1 MVDRYVKG
9 DTKARRFMESECP
22 HSHFHAVENLERGA
36 VASDHSVCS
45 DLGHHVMNVDN
56 GNVVDAAVAV
66 ALCLGVCNPAS
77 SGIGG
82 GMFMVIH
89 IDKDA
94 KDGTVNSRFVPFFR
108 DARRNVTV
116 DAAGKVTLVI
126 DAREVAPI
134 KAHRDMF
141 SNMSETASTT
151 GGLAIAVPGELYGL
165 EVAHSMFGKL
175 SWDQVVNP
183 AIKLA
188 RNGVPVSSFL
198 ADAIAKHSSERWAFS
213 ALRRLLTKDGS
224 GEVRLEEG
232 DIIKNEALALF
243 LESVKIEGAMAL
255 YNGSH
260 TQQFV
265 DDVRLSRGILTAK
278 DMARYAP
285 TLRSPLIAKDVF
297 GYTIVGVP
305 PPSSGGATL
314 IGAARFLSSFV
325 KDDAQNI
332 LGGPPLKEHRL
343 VEAMRHAFAIRMS
356 LSDPKYNSDIV
367 QAAVK
372 DLVHNGYM
380 DSLRQM
386 TRKDA
391 SLPLSK
397 YGGEK
402 WAKIRDDSASQGTSS
417 TGTWSLKDGD
427 GRSLRNF
434 GYLEDKGTSHVS
446 IMDNKGNAVSLTSS
460 INNFFGSGVVSGRTG
475 ILLNS
480 QMDDFATPDRPNYFG
495 LEPAESNFIAPGKKP
510 LSSMSPTLIFE
521 PKSGLDESLSLGD
534 LFMVLGASGGPKIIS
549 ATLQT
554 FLNHAVEKMDLFAAV
569 TNPRVHDQLL
579 YHSKAWTLFE
589 STLVSKED
597 YLIEV
602 PTRTRLELETT
613 GHSLVPINYAGS
625 VQVVSRSRIHQKMS
639 AVSDI
644 RKGGQPAGV

>member
-1 MVDRYVKG
+1 
-9 DTKARRFMESECP
+9 
-22 HSHFHAVENLERGA
+22 LERGA
-36 VASDHSVCS
+36 IASDHSICS
-45 DLGHHVMNVDN
+45 DLGHQILNVDN

-94 KDGTVNSRFVPFFR
+94 KDGTVNSRSVPFFR
-108 DARRNVTV
+108 DARRNTTV
-116 DAAGKVTLVI
+116 DSAGKVTLVI

-165 EVAHSMFGKL
+165 DVAHAMFGKL
-175 SWDQVVNP
+175 SWAQVVNP
-183 AIKLA
+183 TIKLA
-188 RNGVPVSSFL
+188 RDGVPVSSFL
-198 ADAIAKHSSERWAFS
+198 AGAISKHSSERWAFLG
-213 ALRRLLTKDGS
+213 LRRLLTKDGS
-224 GEVRLEEG
+224 GLVRLKEG
-232 DIIKNEALALF
+232 DVIKNEVLASF
-243 LESVKIEGAMAL
+243 LESVIIEGAMAL

-265 DDVRLSRGILTAK
+265 DDIRLCQGILTLK
-278 DMARYAP
+278 DMGRYAP
-285 TLRSPLIAKDVF
+285 TLRSPLVAKDVF
-297 GYTIVGVP
+297 GYTLVGVP
-305 PPSSGGATL
+305 PPSSGGATV
-314 IGAARFLSSFV
+314 IGAARFLSSFA

-332 LGGPPLKEHRL
+332 LGSPPLKKHRL

-356 LSDPKYNSDIV
+356 LSDPKNNSDIV
-367 QAAVK
+367 QAAVR
-372 DLVHNGYM
+372 DLVYNGYM
-380 DSLRQM
+380 DSLRQV
-386 TRKDA
+386 TKKDA
-391 SLPLSK
+391 ALPLSK
-397 YGGEK
+397 YGGPK
-402 WAKIRDDSASQGTSS
+402 WAKINDDADSQGTSS
-417 TGTWSLKDGD
+417 AGAWSLGDGD

-446 IMDNKGNAVSLTSS
+446 IMDNKGNAVSMTSS
-460 INNFFGSGVVSGRTG
+460 INNYFGSGVVSGQTG
-475 ILLNS
+475 ILMNS
-480 QMDDFATPDRPNYFG
+480 QMDDFATPHRPNFFG

-521 PKSGLDESLSLGD
+521 PKSGADESLSLGD
-534 LFMVLGASGGPKIIS
+534 LFMVLGASGGPKIIT

-554 FLNHAVEKMDLFAAV
+554 FLNHAVEKMDLFDSVAS
-569 TNPRVHDQLL
+569 PRMHDQLL

-589 STLVSKED
+589 SALVSKED

-613 GHSLVPINYAGS
+613 GHSLVPINYAGC